1 MLYILIAVVLIA
13 ALSYAVANSSR
24 GNVQQLNSDR
34 ARLYATEIIENANI
48 LASAVSQIRLRGTA
62 LDQLCFD
69 HTSWGASDY
78 DHAGCTDDLNK
89 IYHPDGAGITW
100 TEAPSEAMDSGA
112 TPDNL
117 FHFYGDNEI
126 EDVGTTCGAAGCSDL
141 ILVIDELQ
149 QIVCQQL
156 NSLLGVTDATT
167 TPPTD
172 TDFGETRYIGA
183 FGYSFTIG
191 DEAGGAALV
200 GKTAGCFQK
209 TGAPAEHVFYK
220 VLISR

>member
-183 FGYSFTIG
+183 FGYNFTIG